1 MAKLSTDLR
10 VTVPRALVERLGLQ
24 PGDEL
29 EWISSGESLQVL
41 PMVRRP
47 SRALEDR
54 LALFDQA
61 TDRQRLREAQHPAEP
76 APPDRGWKRED
87 LYDRARPR

>member
-1 MAKLSTDLR
+1 MAKLSPDLQ
-10 VTVPRALVERLGLQ
+10 VTVPRALVDRLGLQ
-24 PGDEL
+24 PGDEV

-47 SRALEDR
+47 SRSLEDR

-61 TDRQRLREAQHPAEP
+61 TDRQRAREARRPSETS
-76 APPDRGWKRED
+76 PPDRGWKRED